1 MDGLYVHDPS
11 GSQVFYSQRDAL
23 IGVGVAPACICEDL
37 ASGRP
42 VGPRAGLALA
52 GGGENNLNDEWDD
65 WYKPFPEDR
74 HGGRLEPALGE
85 ARLG

>member
-37 ASGRP
+37 ASGRRDDRSVP
-42 VGPRAGLALA
+42 GPGWRLLE
-52 GGGENNLNDEWDD
+52 GEKWD
-65 WYKPFPEDR
+65 
-74 HGGRLEPALGE
+74 GRLPSADVGRPKEG
-85 ARLG
+85 